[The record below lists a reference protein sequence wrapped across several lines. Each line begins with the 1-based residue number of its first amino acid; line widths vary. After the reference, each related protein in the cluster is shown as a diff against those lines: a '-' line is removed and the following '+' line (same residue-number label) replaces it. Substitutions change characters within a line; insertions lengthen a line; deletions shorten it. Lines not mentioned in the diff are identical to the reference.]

1 MRKRDL
7 LYRETFGQGPD
18 LVMVHGWGMH
28 SGIWRDFA
36 ETLAAKVRVTLVDLP
51 GHGRSENI
59 ADFSIDHLADALM
72 ETAPERA
79 HWLGWSL
86 GALPVLHIA
95 DQYPTRAKSIIV
107 VAGSARFVADS
118 KNRGAENDW
127 PGVDP
132 ALLAEFAS
140 ALEEDYEGTIRHF
153 LGLQIFG
160 MENARLLVKELA
172 AKVAECDPPDGAA
185 LHSGL
190 NLLRQADLRE
200 VLRRSIVPSL
210 IILGARDRLVP
221 KSAGASM
228 QALNPRSELHVIDG
242 AAHLPFLT
250 HPAETASFI
259 TDFVARH
266 DGC

>member
-59 ADFSIDHLADALM
+59 ADFSIDHLSGVLM
-72 ETAPERA
+72 ETVPERA

-95 DQYPTRAKSIIV
+95 DRCPSRVKGTII
-107 VAGSARFVADS
+107 VAGSTRFA
-118 KNRGAENDW
+118 AERDW

-153 LGLQIFG
+153 LGLQTFG

-172 AKVAECDPPDGAA
+172 AKVAECDPPDRAA

-200 VLRRSIVPSL
+200 ALHRSIVPSL

-228 QALNPRSELHVIDG
+228 QVLNPRGELHVIDG

>member
-1 MRKRDL
+1 M
-7 LYRETFGQGPD
+7 YRESFGRGPD

-28 SGIWRDFA
+28 SGILRDFA
-36 ETLAAKVRVTLVDLP
+36 ETLSEDFRITLVDLP

-59 ADFSIDHLADALM
+59 VDFSVVNLAAALLAN
-72 ETAPERA
+72 APERA

-86 GALPVLHIA
+86 GTLPVLEIA
-95 DQYPTRAKSIIV
+95 DRFPGRARSVMI
-107 VAGSARFVADS
+107 VAGTARFVSDTQES
-118 KNRGAENDW
+118 DW

-132 ALLAEFAS
+132 GLLTQFAN
-140 ALEEDYEGTIRHF
+140 ALEENYEGTVRHF
-153 LGLQIFG
+153 LGLQTFG
-160 MENARLLVKELA
+160 MDNARLLVKKLTERL
-172 AKVAECDPPDGAA
+172 AECDPPDREA

-190 NLLRQADLRE
+190 NLLRQSDLRGPW
-200 VLRRSIVPSL
+200 RRLSVPGL

-221 KSAGASM
+221 STAGAYM

-250 HPAETASFI
+250 HSADTASFI

-266 DGC
+266 GGP

>member
-1 MRKRDL
+1 M
-7 LYRETFGQGPD
+7 YRESFGRGPD

-36 ETLAAKVRVTLVDLP
+36 ETLAEKVRVTLVDLP

-59 ADFSIDHLADALM
+59 VDFSVVELADALLAI
-72 ETAPERA
+72 APERA

-86 GALPVLHIA
+86 GSLPVLDIA
-95 DQYPTRAKSIIV
+95 DRFPSRAKSVMI
-107 VAGSARFVADS
+107 VAGTARFVSDTREC
-118 KNRGAENDW
+118 KAESDW

-132 ALLAEFAS
+132 ELLAQFAY
-140 ALEEDYEGTIRHF
+140 ALEENYESTVRHF
-153 LGLQIFG
+153 LGLQTFG
-160 MENARLLVKELA
+160 MENARLLVKELTTRL
-172 AKVAECDPPDGAA
+172 AECDPPDREA

-190 NLLRQADLRE
+190 NLLRQADLRSAW
-200 VLRRSIVPSL
+200 RRLSVPGLIV
-210 IILGARDRLVP
+210 LGARDRLVP
-221 KSAGASM
+221 SSAGACM

-266 DGC
+266 DDP